1 MNATPRTTKAERA
14 GRWLGR
20 AWRGLARQ
28 EARAIQWL
36 AGKGLP
42 AGVARLLFWIVK
54 LVVFGV
60 LLVVVRLALPD
71 RRGEALAARSIS
83 A

>member
-20 AWRGLARQ
+20 AWRGLARR

-36 AGKGLP
+36 ARKGLP
-42 AGVARLLFWIVK
+42 AGGARLLFLSLIH
-54 LVVFGV
+54 
-60 LLVVVRLALPD
+60 
-71 RRGEALAARSIS
+71 IS
-83 A
+83 EPTRPY